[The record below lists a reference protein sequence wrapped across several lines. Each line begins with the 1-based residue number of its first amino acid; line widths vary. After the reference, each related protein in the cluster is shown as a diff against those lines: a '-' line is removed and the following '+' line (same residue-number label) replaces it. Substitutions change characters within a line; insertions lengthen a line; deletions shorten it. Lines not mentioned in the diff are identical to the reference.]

1 MTIQSLGVGSG
12 LDLDSLVQQL
22 LAAER
27 QPKDE
32 RLNEKEER
40 IEAEISGL
48 GKVKSQLS
56 EFQDIVD
63 ELKSDTEINGREPTI
78 TNPTEDDD
86 VLSADASNSALS
98 GSYLSLIHI

>member
-12 LDLDSLVQQL
+12 LDLDSLVEQL

-63 ELKSDTEINGREPTI
+63 ELKSDTEITLLR
-78 TNPTEDDD
+78 
-86 VLSADASNSALS
+86 
-98 GSYLSLIHI
+98 YLHSHR